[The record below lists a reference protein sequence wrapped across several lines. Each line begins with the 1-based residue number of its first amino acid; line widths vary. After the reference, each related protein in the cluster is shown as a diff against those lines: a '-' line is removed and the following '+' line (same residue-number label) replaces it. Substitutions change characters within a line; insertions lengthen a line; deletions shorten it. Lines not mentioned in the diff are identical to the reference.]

1 MLYKKHQLFDN
12 EIEIML
18 PSKFV
23 RQDDLFRENLWVS
36 EDRRVVISITR
47 GIKEVSEKELILRL
61 QDYYL
66 EYSQSVHGFKCMHIK
81 KRVISGYEYAEMYYR
96 SENLGYVIEN
106 VILLGSYRESEL
118 FMTFQCGQSDAKEYL
133 HVFENVMDSI
143 TMIRKQKKSL
153 VAEDEVV

>member
-23 RQDDLFRENLWVS
+23 RQEDLFRENLWLS

-66 EYSQSVHGFKCMHIK
+66 EYSQSVPGFQCIHIQ
-81 KRVISGYEYAEMYYR
+81 KRIIQNNEYAEMYYR

-106 VILLGSYRESEL
+106 VILLGSFRDSEL
-118 FMTFQCGQSDAKEYL
+118 FMAFQCGQEDAKEYL

-143 TMIRKQKKSL
+143 TLIRKKKSS
-153 VAEDEVV
+153 VEDEVV